1 MLLLRLAWG
10 FPGGSVVRNLPAMH
24 ERWTGD
30 AGLIPG
36 SFSPGEGNCKT
47 LVFLPAKA
55 QSMESQKSQI
65 QLGN

>member
-1 MLLLRLAWG
+1 M
-10 FPGGSVVRNLPAMH
+10 VRNLPAMH